1 MNNVL
6 TIYKSISVDFLV
18 QNFHHNIILILPLM
32 KKSTQWFAIQVKP
45 MVQCD
50 KLITLLVCNEFS
62 EATEA

>member
-32 KKSTQWFAIQVKP
+32 KKEHT
-45 MVQCD
+45 MVCKSGED
-50 KLITLLVCNEFS
+50 HGSV
-62 EATEA
+62 